1 MWSLKS
7 AKLAF
12 ILIFHTL
19 LYLIISTLSL
29 SIKAQRQFL
38 QIENLFVLEVY
49 PAFCLI
55 LYQCL
60 LFTHPNYLSVLSLFF
75 FTFYVFHGFF
85 FKKVLLKIS
94 TPTYFIKLS
103 KFTFQCKINRNDIQ
117 IVYDG
122 ARFPCTEFQYI
133 SNVQNDLANSTIFF
147 FAFILKSRPTF
158 NMISYLFH
166 CNFTCYM
173 RDAFEPNIYYYTKPL
188 FRYIKNI
195 KFVNILF

>member
-1 MWSLKS
+1 MSIIYPP
-7 AKLAF
+7 KLPKRPNF
-12 ILIFHTL
+12 IFFYILCVPWF
-19 LYLIISTLSL
+19 
-29 SIKAQRQFL
+29 FL
-38 QIENLFVLEVY
+38 
-49 PAFCLI
+49 
-55 LYQCL
+55 
-60 LFTHPNYLSVLSLFF
+60 
-75 FTFYVFHGFF
+75 
-85 FKKVLLKIS
+85 KKVLLKIS

-195 KFVNILF
+195 KFVNILFWITFLWWKVFPELVNPLFFKDGALL